1 MPFVI
6 LPNRKLIEVTGS
18 DAEHLLQNVI
28 TCNVEDLAPG
38 VARAGALLTPQGKIM
53 FDFLVWRT
61 DDGVFTIDIDAEQA
75 DAFIKRM
82 TLYKLRSDVAFSL
95 LNESLVAV
103 GFSDDSGAPLPQAAI
118 RVKDERFAALDVQRF
133 VVDADAAPSS
143 GDPISAWQQLRIAH
157 GVAEGGADY
166 ALGDAFP
173 HDVSLDQNQGVDF
186 KKGCYVGQEVVSR
199 MQHRGTAR
207 RRVMIVTADQ
217 PLTSDAREVTAD
229 GKPVGTIGTIDG
241 QEGLMIGRLDRVRD
255 ALDDATALLVGS
267 IALTAVRLPDG
278 VSYDWPKDGV
288 ENG

>member
-6 LPNRKLIEVTGS
+6 LPNRKLIEVSGS

-28 TCNVEDLAPG
+28 TCNVEDLALG

-61 DDGVFTIDIDAEQA
+61 EDGAFTIDIDSEQA
-75 DAFIKRM
+75 DAFNKRM
-82 TLYKLRSDVAFSL
+82 TLYKLRSDVDFSL

-103 GFSDDSGAPLPQAAI
+103 GFSDDSGSALLRAMI
-118 RVKDERFAALDVQRF
+118 RVSDERFATLDVYRF
-133 VVDADAAPSS
+133 IVDADAAPASD
-143 GDPISAWQQLRIAH
+143 DPISAWHRLRIAH

-173 HDVSLDQNQGVDF
+173 HDVSLDQNHGVDF

-217 PLTSDAREVTAD
+217 PLAGDDRDVTAD
-229 GKPVGTIGTIDG
+229 GKPVGTLGTIDG
-241 QEGLMIGRLDRVRD
+241 HEGLMIGRLDRVHD
-255 ALDDATALLVGS
+255 ALDGGTALLVGS
-267 IALTAVRLPDG
+267 VALTAVRLPDG

-288 ENG
+288 KNG